1 MNKIL
6 NSISV
11 FILLLV
17 NGIKRFY
24 INTFFTVIIFGITFY
39 LINWDNL
46 SNYDSKILERII
58 SVSILGFLISTLF
71 TLIAEKLNYN
81 STKLIIINVITSFVV
96 PILYFFFILTDITDK
111 YQVTTLA
118 GIAIA
123 LALISIYFANKTDNE
138 NFTIHFSYLVKTLF
152 VAAIITMIV
161 MLGLFLCTAAVY
173 YLIYKFNEVSKIY
186 ATIASFCWIVLFVN
200 LFLSYLPKKAD
211 DYKIP
216 KFFKVLTL
224 YTALPVYLGLIV
236 ILYIYLGKI
245 IVTQKF
251 PSGQLNWFASY
262 ASIIGIFLFLSL
274 KQYFDENAI
283 VKWYVKLF
291 GYILLPIIAM
301 QCIAYGIRFS
311 NYGLTS
317 ARYISIVL
325 IGVSIVTAIV
335 SLIRRGKHV
344 PYVLFLLALCSLITT
359 TGYFN
364 LYDAPVRE
372 QESRLNRVLKD
383 NSMIDNNNKIIAKA
397 DVDTQTKI
405 KITSSYDYIV
415 RVGYKNFT
423 LLKDNSAQSL
433 TFKQLFGFEQEYEI
447 NNYNQNNQ
455 YIENNTYVNYGSL
468 AQGINISGYNNLID
482 INNNKIGAVKNLN
495 NNVLIINSNGKE
507 YTFDLNIFVNDLFI
521 KYGVTNMLPQDTL
534 VLEEGNKKLV
544 ITNISFTVNN
554 DNQKV
559 QINNIEGYILEK

>member
-6 NSISV
+6 NSITV

-24 INTFFTVIIFGITFY
+24 INTFFTVIIFGIIFY
-39 LINWDNL
+39 LINWKNV
-46 SNYDSKILERII
+46 SKYDEKILERII
-58 SVSILGFLISTLF
+58 FVAILGFLISTLF
-71 TLIAEKLNYN
+71 TLVVEKITHY
-81 STKLIIINVITSFVV
+81 STKLIIINVITSIAL
-96 PILYFFFILTDITDK
+96 PILYFFFILTDIANK

-118 GIAIA
+118 GIVIA
-123 LALISIYFANKTDNE
+123 LVFISIYFANKTDNE
-138 NFTIHFSYLVKTLF
+138 NFTIHFSYLIKTLF
-152 VAAIITMIV
+152 VAAIITTII
-161 MLGLFLCTAAVY
+161 MLGLFLCTAAVH
-173 YLIYKFNEVSKIY
+173 YLIYKFSDVAKIY
-186 ATIASFCWIVLFVN
+186 ATIASFCWIALFVN

-211 DYKIP
+211 DYKTP
-216 KFFKVLTL
+216 KFFKILTL

-236 ILYIYLGKI
+236 ILYVYLGKI

-274 KQYFDENAI
+274 KQYFDENEI

-291 GYILLPIIAM
+291 GYILLPIITM

-325 IGVSIVTAIV
+325 IGVSIVTAVV

-372 QESRLNRVLKD
+372 QESRLTRVLKD

-397 DVDTQTKI
+397 DADTQTKI
-405 KITSSYDYIV
+405 KITSSYNYMV
-415 RVGYKNFT
+415 RVGYKNIT
-423 LLKDNSAQSL
+423 LLKDNSAESL
-433 TFKQLFGFEQEYEI
+433 TFKQLFGFEQEYAI
-447 NNYNQNNQ
+447 NNNNPNNQ
-455 YIENNTYVNYGSL
+455 YIAKNTYVNYGSIG
-468 AQGINISGYNNLID
+468 QGINISGYNNLIE
-482 INNNKIGAVKNLN
+482 INNSKKNAIKSLN
-495 NNVLIINSNGKE
+495 NNVLVINNDKE
-507 YTFDLNIFVNDLFI
+507 YTFDLNTLVNNLFI
-521 KYGVTNMLPQDTL
+521 KYGVTNMLPQGEL
-534 VLEEGNKKLV
+534 ELEEGNGKLV
-544 ITNISFTVNN
+544 ITNISFFVDN
-554 DNQKV
+554 DNQKIN
-559 QINNIEGYILEK
+559 INNIEGYILEK